1 MTNFNSLCWSI
12 GSISGIFRPEIEK
25 NFIIS
30 VIKDLLCLADIK
42 KGKDNKAV
50 IASNIMYVVGQYPRF
65 LKNHWK
71 FLKTVIYKLFEFM
84 HETHPGVQDMACDT
98 FSKISK
104 TCAKCILILQDGETR
119 PFFDEMLD
127 SIDKTT
133 KILEYHHIQQLYETL
148 SIIINYCTDTELINY
163 YVSKIFEIVNSI
175 WFNSIK
181 SKITDNDFISIY
193 KTVDLIKLNK
203 KIAAILEKKYDSYIK
218 ILYFEFHYLY
228 NWCCEKITHILE
240 QTYACSYDVTVV
252 RYFINLRNEVLS
264 LVECYIKICFSSNY
278 CKINYEN
285 FFQIIIPI
293 INDTKIYLS
302 LKKGEALFIK
312 FSIFILKEC
321 KFFSDVKVMIIIFE
335 KIFTPAL
342 DLIKENFESYPDV
355 RHSFFS
361 LLKIMVVDYFPFI
374 FKLNQDSSKA
384 ESIFENI
391 IQSIIWGFKH
401 SNILISK
408 VSLKILMSVFS
419 LANSNCVGQ
428 YFCLRYARQILV
440 DLLSMIIDKSHIS
453 AMKLQFRVFF
463 ELLYEAKKYI
473 HLRSLKE
480 FIESVFKKAFP
491 EVNIKIIECVSFEII
506 NSKLY
511 LEFEKQLKKL
521 VKTTKETWQDD
532 SSEDESDSKSLCC

>member
-1 MTNFNSLCWSI
+1 
-12 GSISGIFRPEIEK
+12 
-25 NFIIS
+25 
-30 VIKDLLCLADIK
+30 
-42 KGKDNKAV
+42 
-50 IASNIMYVVGQYPRF
+50 
-65 LKNHWK
+65 
-71 FLKTVIYKLFEFM
+71 
-84 HETHPGVQDMACDT
+84 
-98 FSKISK
+98 
-104 TCAKCILILQDGETR
+104 
-119 PFFDEMLD
+119 
-127 SIDKTT
+127 
-133 KILEYHHIQQLYETL
+133 
-148 SIIINYCTDTELINY
+148 
-163 YVSKIFEIVNSI
+163 
-175 WFNSIK
+175 
-181 SKITDNDFISIY
+181 
-193 KTVDLIKLNK
+193 
-203 KIAAILEKKYDSYIK
+203 
-218 ILYFEFHYLY
+218 
-228 NWCCEKITHILE
+228 
-240 QTYACSYDVTVV
+240 
-252 RYFINLRNEVLS
+252 
-264 LVECYIKICFSSNY
+264 
-278 CKINYEN
+278 
-285 FFQIIIPI
+285 
-293 INDTKIYLS
+293 
-302 LKKGEALFIK
+302 
-312 FSIFILKEC
+312 
-321 KFFSDVKVMIIIFE
+321 MIIIFE